1 MNPALHALKKT
12 VRNDVRKRL
21 AAISVEEIERQ
32 SAIVTEKLL
41 SLKVYKES
49 QNVSVYISMHGEINT
64 RAIIRDLLAQNKNC
78 YIPRC
83 HGPNMD
89 MVKLTSWEDF
99 VSLPLNSW
107 KIPEPKLDEEREDAL
122 KAQGLDLIIMPG
134 LAFDAAGTRLGHG
147 RGYYDKYLLKANE
160 FNDSIGKPPVATV
173 ALALSEQ
180 VVKDPL
186 PRCETDI
193 NPQLILTP

>member
-1 MNPALHALKKT
+1 MNPALRALKNT
-12 VRNDVRKRL
+12 VRKDVRKRL
-21 AAISVEEIERQ
+21 AALSVEEIDRQ

-64 RAIIRDLLAQNKNC
+64 REIIRDLLAQSKN
-78 YIPRC
+78 
-83 HGPNMD
+83 PN
-89 MVKLTSWEDF
+89 
-99 VSLPLNSW
+99 W
-107 KIPEPKLDEEREDAL
+107 KIPEPKLDEVREDAL
-122 KAQGLDLIIMPG
+122 KTQGLDLIIMPG

-147 RGYYDKYLLKANE
+147 RGYYDNYLLKANE
-160 FNDSIGKPPVATV
+160 FNKSVGKPLVATV

-180 VVKDPL
+180 MTKDLL

-193 NPQLILTP
+193 NPQQIIFP